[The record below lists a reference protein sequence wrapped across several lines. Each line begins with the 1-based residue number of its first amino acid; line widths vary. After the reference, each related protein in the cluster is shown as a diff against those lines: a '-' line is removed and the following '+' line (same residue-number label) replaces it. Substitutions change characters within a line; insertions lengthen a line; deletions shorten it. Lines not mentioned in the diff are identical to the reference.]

1 MTMTADREEVREVI
15 TDLVVLDNDE
25 LSYLARGLLLH
36 LSSTYPPGTQIS
48 TSRLVRP
55 REGITLIRAACIE
68 LASHGYLRR
77 GRGTAWVFR
86 GDPTRTL
93 V

>member
-1 MTMTADREEVREVI
+1 MATTTDACPVRENI

-36 LSSTYPPGTQIS
+36 LSSSYLPGTQIS

-55 REGITLIRAACIE
+55 REGITLIRAACVE

-77 GRGTAWVFR
+77 GRGTAWVFQ
-86 GDPTRTL
+86 GDPTRQL